1 MKLLLDTHVLL
12 WFHASDPRLSKRAFD
27 LMEAKEN
34 ECWYSLVS
42 LWEIAIKFNLGKL
55 KLTDDLPSTFKAMEA
70 SNLNRL
76 SLTSAHVLDVA
87 DLPLHHR
94 DPFDRM
100 LIAQAKH
107 EGMHLLTADPH
118 FAAYGVPVIAA

>member
-12 WFHASDPRLSKRAFD
+12 WFHAADPRLSPKVSS
-27 LMEAKEN
+27 MIQAKEN
-34 ECWYSLVS
+34 ESWFSIVS
-42 LWEIAIKFNLGKL
+42 LWEIAIKYRLGKL
-55 KLTDDLPSTFKAMEA
+55 KLADELEQTFKAMEG
-70 SNLNRL
+70 SNLDQLLLVND
-76 SLTSAHVLDVA
+76 HVLGVA

-118 FAAYGVPVIAA
+118 FAAYDVPVIQS